1 MNVCAFST
9 NEGAVS
15 DRGMSAFVSVAVNA
29 ELVVG
34 ITGQKFLKQSS
45 QWCWLFKVK
54 ICGSYL

>member
-1 MNVCAFST
+1 
-9 NEGAVS
+9 
-15 DRGMSAFVSVAVNA
+15 MSAFVSVAVNA